1 MDFKKILD
9 TYEMYKN
16 KEYKIQKAYEKFFE
30 VIAEDSYTPVIDRNI
45 SDAYLEWIGMLLPSL
60 KEDIE
65 WFYYE
70 VDINKKDTRYIED
83 NWKRYNINNRD
94 DFINYLKETYLD
106 Y

>member
-45 SDAYLEWIGMLLPSL
+45 SDAYLE
-60 KEDIE
+60 
-65 WFYYE
+65 
-70 VDINKKDTRYIED
+70 
-83 NWKRYNINNRD
+83 
-94 DFINYLKETYLD
+94 
-106 Y
+106 